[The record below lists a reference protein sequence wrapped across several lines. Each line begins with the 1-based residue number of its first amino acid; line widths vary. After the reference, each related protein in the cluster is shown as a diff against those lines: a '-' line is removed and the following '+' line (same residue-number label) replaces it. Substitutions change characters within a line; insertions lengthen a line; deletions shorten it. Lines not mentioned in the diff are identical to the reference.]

1 MEVKLDENRENKKNI
16 TRNWYLID
24 ADGKILGRMATEIAT
39 ILRGKNRVNFDKSLD
54 LGNYIIV
61 INAKKIR
68 LTGEKEKQKLYRHH
82 TGYPGSLKEITYKAM
97 IQKKPELVVENAV
110 RGMLPKNKLSRSLIK
125 RLKVYRGSQHP
136 HSAQKIEILN

>member
-16 TRNWYLID
+16 DRNWYLID
-24 ADGKILGRMATEIAT
+24 AEGKILGRMATEIAT
-39 ILRGKNRVNFDKSLD
+39 ILRGKNRANFDKSLD

-61 INAKKIR
+61 INAEKIK
-68 LTGEKEKQKLYRHH
+68 LTGEKEKQKLYRYH
-82 TGYPGSLKEITYKAM
+82 TGYPGSLKEITYKEM
-97 IQKKPELVVENAV
+97 IQKKPELVIENAV

-136 HSAQKIEILN
+136 HSAQKIEILD

>member
-16 TRNWYLID
+16 GRNWYLID
-24 ADGKILGRMATEIAT
+24 AEGKILGRMATEIAT
-39 ILRGKNRVNFDKSLD
+39 ILRGKNRANFDKSLD

-61 INAKKIR
+61 INAEKIK
-68 LTGEKEKQKLYRHH
+68 LTGEKEKQKLYRYH
-82 TGYPGSLKEITYKAM
+82 TGYPGSLKEITYKEM
-97 IQKKPELVVENAV
+97 IQKKPELVIENAV

-136 HSAQKIEILN
+136 HSAQKIEILD

>member
-16 TRNWYLID
+16 DRNWYLID
-24 ADGKILGRMATEIAT
+24 AEGKILGRMATEIAT
-39 ILRGKNRVNFDKSLD
+39 ILRGKNRANFDKSQD

-61 INAKKIR
+61 INAEKIK
-68 LTGEKEKQKLYRHH
+68 LTGEKEKQKLYRYH
-82 TGYPGSLKEITYKAM
+82 TGYPGSLKEITYKEM
-97 IQKKPELVVENAV
+97 IQKKPELVIENAV

-136 HSAQKIEILN
+136 HSAQKIEILD

>member
-16 TRNWYLID
+16 DRNWYLID
-24 ADGKILGRMATEIAT
+24 AEGKILGRMATEIVT
-39 ILRGKNRVNFDKSLD
+39 ILRGKNRANFDKSQD

-61 INAKKIR
+61 INAEKIK
-68 LTGEKEKQKLYRHH
+68 LTGEKEKQKLYRYH
-82 TGYPGSLKEITYKAM
+82 TGYPGSLKEITYKEM
-97 IQKKPELVVENAV
+97 IQKKPELVIENAV

-136 HSAQKIEILN
+136 HSAQKIEILD

>member
-16 TRNWYLID
+16 GRNWYLID
-24 ADGKILGRMATEIAT
+24 AEGKILGRMATEIAT
-39 ILRGKNRVNFDKSLD
+39 ILRGKNRANFDKSQD

-61 INAKKIR
+61 INAEKIK
-68 LTGEKEKQKLYRHH
+68 LTGEKEKQKLYRYH
-82 TGYPGSLKEITYKAM
+82 TGYPGSLKEITYKEM
-97 IQKKPELVVENAV
+97 IQKKPELVIENAV

-136 HSAQKIEILN
+136 HSAQKIEILD

>member
-16 TRNWYLID
+16 DRNWYLID
-24 ADGKILGRMATEIAT
+24 AEGKILGRMATEIAT
-39 ILRGKNRVNFDKSLD
+39 ILRGKNRANFDKSQD

-61 INAKKIR
+61 INAEKIK
-68 LTGEKEKQKLYRHH
+68 LTGEKEKQKLYRYH
-82 TGYPGSLKEITYKAM
+82 TGYPGSLKEINYKEM
-97 IQKKPELVVENAV
+97 IQKKPELVIENAV

-136 HSAQKIEILN
+136 HSAQKIEILD

>member
-16 TRNWYLID
+16 GRNWYLID
-24 ADGKILGRMATEIAT
+24 AEGKILGRMATEIAT
-39 ILRGKNRVNFDKSLD
+39 ILRGKNRANFDKSQD

-61 INAKKIR
+61 INAEKIK
-68 LTGEKEKQKLYRHH
+68 LTGEKEKQKLYRYH
-82 TGYPGSLKEITYKAM
+82 TGYPGSLKEITYKEM
-97 IQKKPELVVENAV
+97 IQKKTELVIENAV

-136 HSAQKIEILN
+136 HSAQKIEILD